1 MIISMVSTKGG
12 QGKSTLS
19 LCMSYSKAFEKKYK
33 NVGLVEMDIQGTL
46 RSWYV
51 ERSEKKKNENDKVSF
66 THLIETKPQV
76 VKNTITD
83 TIKRND
89 VMIMDIAGEGVGR
102 EYIQFA
108 LLQSDVVIIPMRSS
122 VNDEASFYDNLNPEI
137 QRVIKKHPERKGV
150 FHILPTFVHPSKN
163 PQKVREYFQEIL
175 PDYVKILP
183 CCFFFRG
190 VYDDYNFGGNTLREY
205 LDLSKTNQREHQKA
219 KKANE
224 DIENI
229 SKHIIKM
236 DK

>member
-33 NVGLVEMDIQGTL
+33 SVGLVEMDLQGTL
-46 RSWYV
+46 RNWYV
-51 ERSEKKKNENDKVSF
+51 ERSAEEKNNNDNVSF
-66 THLIETKPQV
+66 THLTEKNPQRI
-76 VKNTITD
+76 KNTISD
-83 TIKRND
+83 IIKRND
-89 VMIMDIAGEGVGR
+89 VVIMDIAGEGVGTQN
-102 EYIQFA
+102 IQLA
-108 LLQSDVVIIPMRSS
+108 LLLSDVVIIPMRSS

-137 QRVIKKHPERKGV
+137 QKVIKNNPKRKGV
-150 FHILPTFVHPSKN
+150 FNILPTFTHPAKN
-163 PQKVREYFQEIL
+163 PQKVREYYQEIL
-175 PDYVKILP
+175 PEYINVLP
-183 CCFFFRG
+183 VCFFFRG

-205 LDLSKTNQREHQKA
+205 LDLSKTNQREFLKA

-224 DIENI
+224 DIEMI

>member
-1 MIISMVSTKGG
+1 MVSTKGG

-19 LCMSYSKAFEKKYK
+19 LCMSYSKAFEKKY
-33 NVGLVEMDIQGTL
+33 NSVGLVEMDIQGTL

-51 ERSEKKKNENDKVSF
+51 DRSEEGKNKNDKVSF
-66 THLIETKPQV
+66 THLNETKPQV
-76 VKNTITD
+76 FTNTISD
-83 TIKRND
+83 IIKRND
-89 VMIMDIAGEGVGR
+89 VVIMDIAGEGVGR

-122 VNDEASFYDNLNPEI
+122 VNDEASFYDNLNPAI
-137 QRVIKKHPERKGV
+137 QKVIKNNPKRRKGV
-150 FHILPTFVHPSKN
+150 FHILPTFVHPAKN
-163 PQKVREYFQEIL
+163 PEKVREYFQEIL
-175 PDYVKILP
+175 PDYMNVLP

-205 LDLSKTNQREHQKA
+205 LDLSKTNQREFVKA

-224 DIENI
+224 DIEMI
-229 SKHIIKM
+229 SKHIVKM